1 MRANLLRAWGAAASA
16 ALLAGL
22 PATGARAECAF
33 ENDQP
38 ISSLSAA
45 FEAWKAVTDAMA
57 ECGNFSAELDQEF
70 RTKLPTAMAAEP
82 SLYDIGGVS
91 NGTITPLLND
101 GTIRPLDD
109 LIAEHA
115 PDLAPNRIIQVDG
128 ETMAVAMMVNAQ
140 SLMYRRDIL
149 EELGIEVPQTY
160 DELLEAAR
168 AIEEAG
174 VVDYP
179 LGATMKSGWDLAQ
192 DFNNMFVGYGGTWVN
207 DDSTPNVNTEAGLK
221 ALETMRAL
229 TEFMDPEYLVADST
243 YVQQQLQQGKVAMAN
258 FWASR
263 AGAMDDEVESQ
274 VVGLIET
281 AAAPRAMEG
290 GPPATTLWWD
300 GIVIATNISDEE
312 AGAAFRV
319 AMEGM
324 DPEMVEAHND
334 EAIWLIEGY
343 EPGRLAQGAIASAT
357 ADPVPTSYPSTS
369 QMGLMHTA
377 LGNELPAFFTGDRDA
392 EETLAAVE
400 ASYTQSAKEAG
411 LIE

>member
-1 MRANLLRAWGAAASA
+1 MRANLSGAGPVAGA
-16 ALLAGL
+16 ALLAML
-22 PATGARAECAF
+22 AATGARAECAF

-38 ISSLSAA
+38 ISSISAA

-57 ECGNFSAELDQEF
+57 ECGNFDAELDQEV
-70 RTKLPTAMAAEP
+70 RNKLPAAMAAEP
-82 SLYDIGGVS
+82 SLYDIGGVA
-91 NGTITPLLND
+91 NGTVTPLIND
-101 GTIRPLDD
+101 GSIRPLDD
-109 LIAEHA
+109 LIAAHA
-115 PDLAPNRIIQVDG
+115 PDMPPNRLIAIDG
-128 ETMAVAMMVNAQ
+128 QTMAVAMMVNAQ
-140 SLMYRRDIL
+140 SLMYRSDIF
-149 EELGIEVPQTY
+149 EDLGLEVPQTY
-160 DELLEAAR
+160 DEVLEAAR
-168 AIEEAG
+168 AIQEAG

-179 LGATMKSGWDLAQ
+179 LGATMKAGWDLAQ

-207 DDSTPNVNTEAGLK
+207 DDSTPNVDSEAGVK
-221 ALETMRAL
+221 ALETMKAL

-243 YVQQQLQQGKVAMAN
+243 YVQQQLQQGRVAMAN

-274 VVGLIET
+274 VAGLIET
-281 AAAPRAMEG
+281 APAPRAMEG

-300 GIVIATNISDEE
+300 GIVIAQNISDEE
-312 AGAAFRV
+312 ADAAFRV

-324 DPEMVEAHND
+324 DTEMVKAHND

-369 QMGLMHTA
+369 QMGLIHTA
-377 LGNELPAFFTGDRDA
+377 LGNELPSFFTGERTA

-400 ASYTQSAKEAG
+400 ASYTQAARESG

>member
-1 MRANLLRAWGAAASA
+1 MRANLMRMGVATGA
-16 ALLAGL
+16 ALLATAA
-22 PATGARAECAF
+22 ATGARAECSF
-33 ENDQP
+33 DNDQT

-57 ECGNFSAELDQEF
+57 ECGNVSAELDQEF

-109 LIAEHA
+109 LITEHA
-115 PDLAPNRIIQVDG
+115 PDLPPNRIIQVDG

-140 SLMYRRDIL
+140 SLMYRSDIF
-149 EELGIEVPQTY
+149 EELGLEVPQTY
-160 DELLEAAR
+160 DQVLEAAR
-168 AIEEAG
+168 AIQEAG

-207 DDSTPNVNTEAGLK
+207 DDSTPNVNTEAGIN
-221 ALETMRAL
+221 ALETMKAL

-243 YVQQQLQQGKVAMAN
+243 YVQQQLQQGRVAMAN

-312 AGAAFRV
+312 ADAAFRV
-319 AMEGM
+319 ALEGM
-324 DPEMVEAHND
+324 DSEMVEAHND

-343 EPGRLAQGAIASAT
+343 EPGRLATGAIQSAES
-357 ADPVPTSYPSTS
+357 DPPPTSYPSTS

-377 LGNELPAFFTGDRDA
+377 LGNELPAFFTGDRGA

-400 ASYTQSAKEAG
+400 RAYTQAAEEAG
-411 LIE
+411 LL

>member
-1 MRANLLRAWGAAASA
+1 MRSAIARGAGLAAA
-16 ALLAGL
+16 LT
-22 PATGARAECAF
+22 ATGAWAECAF

-38 ISSLSAA
+38 LSSISAA

-57 ECGNFSAELDQEF
+57 ECGSFDAELDQEV
-70 RTKLPTAMAAEP
+70 RNKLPAAMAAEP
-82 SLYDIGGVS
+82 SLYDIGGVA
-91 NGTITPLLND
+91 NGTITPLINE

-115 PDLAPNRIIQVDG
+115 PDLPPNRLIAVDG
-128 ETMAVAMMVNAQ
+128 QTMAVAMMVNAQ
-140 SLMYRRDIL
+140 ALMYRSDIF
-149 EELGIEVPQTY
+149 EELGLEVPQTY
-160 DELLEAAR
+160 DEVLEVAR
-168 AIEEAG
+168 AIEEAD

-192 DFNNMFVGYGGTWVN
+192 DFNNMFVGYGGTWIN
-207 DDSTPNVNTEAGLK
+207 DDSTPNVNTEAGIN
-221 ALETMRAL
+221 ALETMKAL

-243 YVQQQLQQGKVAMAN
+243 YVQQQLQQGRVAMAN

-281 AAAPRAMEG
+281 ASAPRAMEG

-300 GIVIATNISDEE
+300 GIVIAQNISDEE
-312 AGAAFRV
+312 ADAAFRV
-319 AMEGM
+319 ALEGM
-324 DPEMVEAHND
+324 DTEMVEANND

-343 EPGRLAQGAIASAT
+343 EPGRLADGAIASAT
-357 ADPVPTSYPSTS
+357 ADPAPISYPSTS
-369 QMGLMHTA
+369 QMGLIHTA
-377 LGNELPAFFTGDRDA
+377 LGNELPSFFTGDRTA

-400 ASYTQSAKEAG
+400 ASYTQAAREAG
-411 LIE
+411 LLE